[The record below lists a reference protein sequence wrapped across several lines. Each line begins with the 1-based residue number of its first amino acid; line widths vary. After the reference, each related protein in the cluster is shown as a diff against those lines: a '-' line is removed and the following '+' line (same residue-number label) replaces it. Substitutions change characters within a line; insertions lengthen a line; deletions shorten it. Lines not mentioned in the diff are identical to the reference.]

1 LVYQRLL
8 WATILLSIGLFRKLA
23 RNHYQTSRTSLKTDR
38 MHDKICGVKLTA
50 AFRRH
55 NKIGLP
61 VKRFNTV
68 LRYRPPVMNWSFLL
82 KKSCKK
88 SKNRSCR
95 SIFQAISTKFGTM
108 VGDKRKAEKRFDIF
122 SLVYFKGTYR
132 KIAFRALVNFF
143 PDFMFSANFY
153 EGIDSRIF
161 SVARLHLLNIA
172 GRNQIAIAIYSKFIG
187 YSFA

>member
-1 LVYQRLL
+1 
-8 WATILLSIGLFRKLA
+8 
-23 RNHYQTSRTSLKTDR
+23 
-38 MHDKICGVKLTA
+38 
-50 AFRRH
+50 
-55 NKIGLP
+55 
-61 VKRFNTV
+61 
-68 LRYRPPVMNWSFLL
+68 
-82 KKSCKK
+82 
-88 SKNRSCR
+88 
-95 SIFQAISTKFGTM
+95 M